1 VRKNKRIFVEIDYP
15 KHSERNAQTYE
26 FSSSGFGDIEDG
38 DIPKKGIP
46 SSLKPGVYYQWE
58 ETRINGRFLTAQITA
73 PHSDPLAPEKLP
85 FRTLKV
91 EIGLDAILDF
101 FSTAL
106 QDGDL
111 RIDPEQVSDLLVA
124 IGNSLK
130 KSKLESP

>member
-1 VRKNKRIFVEIDYP
+1 VRKNRRILVQIDYP
-15 KHSERNAQTYE
+15 KHSERDAQTYE
-26 FSSSGFGDIEDG
+26 FSSSGLGYIEDS
-38 DIPKKGIP
+38 DTPKKGVP
-46 SSLKPGVYYQWE
+46 SNRKPGVYYQWE

-73 PHSDPLAPEKLP
+73 PHSDPLSPDKLP
-85 FRTLKV
+85 FRSLKV